1 MGTGERSGKRGR
13 RSCLT
18 LQLVRE
24 DIRGDVRVGLG
35 GRVERE
41 GAPDHRVLLEGP
53 FPGTVR
59 LVCLVST

>member
-1 MGTGERSGKRGR
+1 MWEGRRNREQQRTVGFGVGTGERSGKRGR

-35 GRVERE
+35 GRVEKGGCPR
-41 GAPDHRVLLEGP
+41 P
-53 FPGTVR
+53 
-59 LVCLVST
+59 